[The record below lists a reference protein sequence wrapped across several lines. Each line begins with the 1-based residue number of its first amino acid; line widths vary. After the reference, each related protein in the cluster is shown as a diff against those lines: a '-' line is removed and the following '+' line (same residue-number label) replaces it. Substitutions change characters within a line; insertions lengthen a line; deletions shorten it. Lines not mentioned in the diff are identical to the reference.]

1 MQSSKTISHSSAK
14 TESIPSSVCSLAR
27 QYLTVQQRQKVY
39 HLQYAVFQDN
49 ISQFSKDRKYTICS
63 MQPCKTISHSSA
75 KTVSIPSAVCSLA
88 RQYLTVQQRQKVYY
102 LQYAALQDKISQFS
116 KDRKY
121 TICSMQPCKTISH
134 SSAKTESIL
143 SAVCSLARQDLT
155 VQQRQKVYYLQY
167 AVFQDNI
174 SQFSKDSKYTI
185 CSMQPSKTIPH
196 SSAKTVIIPSAV
208 CSLPRQYL
216 TVQQ

>member
-1 MQSSKTISHSSAK
+1 MYTICSMQSSKTISHSSAK
-14 TESIPSSVCSLAR
+14 TVSILSAVCSLPR

-49 ISQFSKDRKYTICS
+49 ISQFSKDSKYTICS
-63 MQPCKTISHSSA
+63 MQSSKTISHSSA
-75 KTVSIPSAVCSLA
+75 KTESIPSAVCSLP

-102 LQYAALQDKISQFS
+102 LQYAALQDNISQFS

-121 TICSMQPCKTISH
+121 TICSMQSSKTIS
-134 SSAKTESIL
+134 
-143 SAVCSLARQDLT
+143 
-155 VQQRQKVYYLQY
+155 
-167 AVFQDNI
+167 
-174 SQFSKDSKYTI
+174 
-185 CSMQPSKTIPH
+185 H

-216 TVQQ
+216 TVQQRQ